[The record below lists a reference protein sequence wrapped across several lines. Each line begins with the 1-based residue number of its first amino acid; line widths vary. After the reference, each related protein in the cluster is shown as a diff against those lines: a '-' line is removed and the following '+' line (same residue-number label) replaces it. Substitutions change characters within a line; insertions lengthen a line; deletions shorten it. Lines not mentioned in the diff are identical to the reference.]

1 MPTQYC
7 VALLAE
13 PTRNSSLNSSVQ
25 PGLPN
30 MASAFNFSSAPDSLN
45 MRQAGAGRGYDMTD
59 DASRTDS
66 VAEYVLLHC
75 LYISHY
81 HK

>member
-1 MPTQYC
+1 MHRLTFSVFSCSAAPQGY
-7 VALLAE
+7 AG
-13 PTRNSSLNSSVQ
+13 VQ